1 MEGMKYMKNPTAM
14 VTMVKKIITMEPA
27 HYQFVIEIYNESRH
41 VSNTMAANVTEK
53 IYKKKKKSKNQ
64 KDLKKMKKM
73 CL

>member
-1 MEGMKYMKNPTAM
+1 
-14 VTMVKKIITMEPA
+14 MEPA

-64 KDLKKMKKM
+64 KDLKKNEKNVFMKLWRK
-73 CL
+73 LQERLL

>member
-1 MEGMKYMKNPTAM
+1 M

-64 KDLKKMKKM
+64 KDLKKNEKNVFMKLWRK
-73 CL
+73 LQERLL